1 MNILGKTITLFML
14 LSLCSIQTVNSSTTK
29 PVRGTWLN
37 LTYQDVR
44 NKYMNPAHIDNTNP
58 DLWRLKVK
66 ELSEMGVNYLVI
78 LAVANE
84 GKAFYPS
91 SFMPP
96 AYPADRESPV
106 EAIMN
111 AADGNN
117 MQVFMS
123 CGWAK
128 NQDDDLRKPEIRKTQ
143 IRIMEEVAAKF
154 GHHKSFYG
162 WYLPVEDAVNPYL
175 PEHAVDAVNTLTAE
189 ARRCKPDAVIMV
201 SPYGVRLSNVDDP
214 KFGEQIA
221 KLKVDIIAF
230 QDEIGCVPET
240 LPLPLMKENF
250 RKLCDIHKKA
260 GIRFW
265 ANNESF
271 TWEKGTN
278 SRKSALIPAAFP
290 RFLSQMTGVTKAGA
304 EEVISFAM
312 YGIYDKPS
320 SEMPIGQPCLSAK
333 AYLDYMD
340 WKAGKGRWPLLEATF
355 TNDLYHDAIDKNITF
370 ISQPSSKYNRGN
382 LTDKKLGDEDMKNPN
397 WLGFKDKDMDAI
409 LDLDSV
415 KVIRTL
421 AIRFLNYLPKSI
433 ALPDMVDFYLSTDGE
448 SFKKVKTVAMETTPN
463 NIHDCWIDIAVADGL
478 NEQARYIKIVAS
490 NKANYWLLADE
501 ILVNPEFN

>member
-1 MNILGKTITLFML
+1 MNLLGKAITLFML
-14 LSLCSIQTVNSSTTK
+14 LSLCSIQTIKPGTTK
-29 PVRGTWLN
+29 PIRGTWLN

-58 DLWRLKVK
+58 ALWRQKVK
-66 ELSEMGVNYLVI
+66 ELSGMGVNYLVI

-91 SFMPP
+91 NFMLP

-111 AADGNN
+111 AADENN

-123 CGWAK
+123 CGWAQ
-128 NQDDDLRKPEIRKTQ
+128 NQDDDLRKPEIRRKQ
-143 IRIMEEVAAKF
+143 IQIMEEVAGKF
-154 GHHKSFYG
+154 GNHKSFYG
-162 WYLPVEDAVNPYL
+162 WYLPVEDAVNPYF

-189 ARRCKPDAVIMV
+189 ARRCKPDAVVMI
-201 SPYGVRLSNVDDP
+201 SPYGIRLSNVDDP
-214 KFGEQIA
+214 KFAEQIA
-221 KLKVDIIAF
+221 KVKVDIIAF

-278 SRKSALIPAAFP
+278 SRESALIPAAFP

-304 EEVISFAM
+304 EEILSFAM
-312 YGIYDKPS
+312 YGIYDKPN

-333 AYLDYMD
+333 AYKDYMD

-355 TNDLYHDAIDKNITF
+355 TNDLPHDAIGKPVVFATPPN
-370 ISQPSSKYNRGN
+370 SKYNKGN
-382 LTDKKLGDEDMKNPN
+382 LTDKRLGDEDFKNTN
-397 WLGFKDKDMDAI
+397 WLGFKDKDMEAT
-409 LDLDSV
+409 LDLGG
-415 KVIRTL
+415 ITNINTL

-433 ALPDMVDFYLSTDGE
+433 ALPNMVDFYISNDGI
-448 SFKKVKTVAMETTPN
+448 SYKKAKTVAMETSPN
-463 NIHDCWIDIAVADGL
+463 NLHDCWIDIAVADGL
-478 NEQARYIKIVAS
+478 NTQARYIKIVAE
-490 NKANYWLLADE
+490 NQKGNWLFTDE
-501 ILVNPEFN
+501 IMVNPQK